1 MNIERAKRQASIG
14 RNKEMSMKDINR
26 STCFLAILFSL
37 NGQTEQTDPGNLHRR
52 DAANPRGILF
62 SSLSL
67 SLSLR
72 LFGTFETS
80 RGNAIFHDKS

>member
-1 MNIERAKRQASIG
+1 
-14 RNKEMSMKDINR
+14 MSMKDINR

-67 SLSLR
+67 SLSPSIR
-72 LFGTFETS
+72 DVRDVERQRDFS
-80 RGNAIFHDKS
+80 